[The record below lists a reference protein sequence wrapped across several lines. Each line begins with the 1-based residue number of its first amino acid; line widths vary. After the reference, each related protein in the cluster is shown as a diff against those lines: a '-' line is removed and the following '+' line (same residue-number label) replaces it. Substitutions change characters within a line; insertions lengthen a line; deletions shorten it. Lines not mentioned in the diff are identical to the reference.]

1 MIQRIQ
7 TIYFILAAL
16 CFGSM
21 FFLPMAI
28 SPVATQGFFTD
39 QAYTVTDHPILL
51 TETVLGMVLALGSIF
66 LYTNR
71 SLQVKMGYA
80 VILVAIALPVCSFL
94 FLSGSGAGVEQTASV
109 QQQAGLFI
117 PVGAI
122 VFAIL
127 AMIRIR
133 KDEQLVKSMDRLR

>member
-7 TIYFILAAL
+7 TIYFLLAAL

-28 SPVATQGFFTD
+28 SAVATQGFFTD
-39 QAYTVTDHPILL
+39 QAYTITDHPLL
-51 TETVLGMVLALGSIF
+51 LVETVLGIVLALGSIF

-94 FLSGSGAGVEQTASV
+94 ILSGSGAGVEQNTGV
-109 QQQAGLFI
+109 QHQAGLFI

-127 AMIRIR
+127 AMIRVR